1 MKKFTLVL
9 LAVLAIS
16 TGNKAFAQGKY
27 GADSAECVKYLSYY
41 GEHFKN
47 YNNYLKSK
55 DSKSANEAFELALPR
70 WREAYRLC
78 PPTASQNLF
87 IHGSTIYSRLI
98 SQNASNKEYVQQL
111 ADTLIALQ
119 KTRIEYYP
127 ATKLTVLNNLGQYI
141 INYKSGNQ
149 EYVYTELN
157 DIVSKL
163 GENAKPGLLVNNL
176 QAGIQLYK
184 DGKISADDVISVYER
199 NISFADAMPVKTEDE
214 ATAKAQAQVT
224 LQSVFADSKVASCEN
239 LINIFGPR
247 LDADPDNVA
256 LATTIAKLMNNAE
269 DCFNND
275 LYLRAVT
282 SMHANDPS
290 HNSAY
295 FLYKL
300 HNARGNGEDAVKYL
314 EEAISSGGADDAQ
327 KAAYSYELAN
337 ISLKSNNKSKAYSAA
352 LEAARLDPS
361 WTGKSYFLIG
371 TIWASTSCGGDD
383 ISRRAPYWVAV
394 DYFQKAKNAD
404 PSLADD
410 ANRMIGQY
418 SAYYPEAAEAFM
430 YDLTAGQSYT
440 VSCSGM
446 TATTTVKV
454 SK

>member
-9 LAVLAIS
+9 LAVLALS

-55 DSKSANEAFELALPR
+55 DSKAANEAFELALPR

-157 DIVSKL
+157 DIVAKL

-176 QAGIQLYK
+176 QASIQLYK

-224 LQSVFADSKVASCEN
+224 LQSVFADSKVASCDN

-247 LDADPDNVA
+247 LDADPDNVG
-256 LATTIAKLMNNAE
+256 LATTIANLMNNAE

-275 LYLRAVT
+275 LYLKAVT
-282 SMHANDPS
+282 TMHTNDPS
-290 HNSAY
+290 HKSAY

-300 HNARGNGEDAVKYL
+300 HNARGNTDDAVKYL
-314 EEAISSGGADDAQ
+314 EEAIASEGADNAQ
-327 KAAYSYELAN
+327 KAAYNYEFAN
-337 ISLKSNNKSKAYSAA
+337 ICLKNNNKAKAYSAA
-352 LEAARLDPS
+352 LEAANLDAT

-371 TIWASTSCGGDD
+371 TIWASSSCGNDYM
-383 ISRRAPYWVAV
+383 SKRAPYWVAV
-394 DYFQKAKNAD
+394 DYLQKAKAAD
-404 PSLADD
+404 SSLTDE
-410 ANRMIGQY
+410 ANRLIGQY
-418 SAYYPEAAEAFM
+418 SVYFPEESEAFM
-430 YDLTAGQSYT
+430 YDVFAGEKYP
-440 VSCSGM
+440 VNCSGM
-446 TATTTVKV
+446 SATTIARF